1 MLKSL
6 LPWRAGG
13 PGGWE
18 AVAAE
23 RSFSPLQLRP
33 FRWRWLRLHGR
44 RKPPRPL
51 LPGRG
56 RGKER
61 SARTQAPA
69 APGLAGAWAAA
80 AGGAHVGCRALA
92 RCLGQGRI
100 PSRSHS
106 PRMWGCDCYST
117 FRRRV
122 SALPLALR
130 LALSPAWPRG
140 MPPGRSADVTA
151 MLCTSPP
158 PPPPLYT
165 SSVCGAHLLL
175 AKGACAAGRPDS
187 SQSAPPLR
195 LRPPLPPRCVCTTA
209 EARRANAGSP
219 GLGVEIKQTMTFPF
233 PSRLSQVKTHLKT
246 TSVVSDPAHPGQ

>member
-158 PPPPLYT
+158 PPPLYT